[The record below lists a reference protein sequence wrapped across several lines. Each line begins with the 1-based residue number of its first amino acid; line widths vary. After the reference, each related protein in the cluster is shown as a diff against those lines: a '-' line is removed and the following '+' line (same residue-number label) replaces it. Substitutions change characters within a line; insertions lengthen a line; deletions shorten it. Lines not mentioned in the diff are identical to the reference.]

1 MSQDIH
7 HIKKFILF
15 VICSLFLFHLSAVIF
30 RYSRIPEWG
39 TLIHGIIVFLS
50 FLYILFW
57 ILTESKLLR
66 DHLFCKLIIILTYIS
81 RGIIAIINE
90 HYPILPKLGDV
101 SYYHNMGIDYSR
113 ELLIQGNGIGA
124 SAFGNYIIGIIYFIL
139 GQSPVLIS
147 LINSFVYSITVLIL
161 IMICRELKFYNYWIV
176 ALTAWVLP
184 SSYLYIPVMLRE
196 SFFLLCSVLFFYRL
210 VILYG
215 KESRSYNEHLIIII
229 LLLLATFIRPQVFPI
244 FILIY
249 MISLI
254 YYQRGLKKIVSVSL
268 FLLSIVIISFSNL
281 TLFQFVDSNLLNL
294 YYFQLYRNAFSDL
307 PNAYLVNIVY
317 RDWWDFISYFPS
329 FIIHFLFAP
338 HPWVSSSYKFFMAT
352 VDSIITI
359 IIMFVSILVIIGNYR
374 AWKKHII
381 LAIVCFFIFL
391 IPFSMIEAY
400 PIGAVRHRMILT
412 LMMLPVFSCVFPNH
426 YISFS
431 EDK

>member
-1 MSQDIH
+1 M
-7 HIKKFILF
+7 
-15 VICSLFLFHLSAVIF
+15 
-30 RYSRIPEWG
+30 
-39 TLIHGIIVFLS
+39 
-50 FLYILFW
+50 
-57 ILTESKLLR
+57 
-66 DHLFCKLIIILTYIS
+66 
-81 RGIIAIINE
+81 
-90 HYPILPKLGDV
+90 
-101 SYYHNMGIDYSR
+101 
-113 ELLIQGNGIGA
+113 
-124 SAFGNYIIGIIYFIL
+124 
-139 GQSPVLIS
+139 
-147 LINSFVYSITVLIL
+147 
-161 IMICRELKFYNYWIV
+161 
-176 ALTAWVLP
+176 
-184 SSYLYIPVMLRE
+184 
-196 SFFLLCSVLFFYRL
+196 
-210 VILYG
+210 
-215 KESRSYNEHLIIII
+215 I
-229 LLLLATFIRPQVFPI
+229 LLLLATLIRPQIFPI

-254 YYQRGLKKIVSVSL
+254 YYQRGLKKIVSVLSL
-268 FLLSIVIISFSNL
+268 LFSIVIISFFNL

-338 HPWVSSSYKFFMAT
+338 YPWVSSSYKFFMAT

-359 IIMFVSILVIIGNYR
+359 IIMFVSILIVIGNYR

-400 PIGAVRHRMILT
+400 PIGAVRHRMIFT
-412 LMMLPVFSCVFPNH
+412 LMMLPIFSCVLPNN